1 MQITRKQ
8 FGIAM
13 LLGAAALV
21 FGRLFGSF
29 FGLFGE
35 KRGGNRGSNGFRARY
50 WSGGSRLAG

>member
-21 FGRLFGSF
+21 FTRLFGSF
-29 FGLFGE
+29 FGLFRERTETG
-35 KRGGNRGSNGFRARY
+35 KGSNGIRARY
-50 WSGGSRLAG
+50 WSGGNRLAG